1 MPEDKRPDAPKE
13 KIKDPPANKGKG
25 ERELPPKI
33 DNPDMPRIVDPG
45 PV

>member
-1 MPEDKRPDAPKE
+1 MSEKRPDEPKD
-13 KIKDPPANKGKG
+13 KIKEPAKKDKA

-33 DNPDMPRIVDPG
+33 DNPHMPRIVDPG